1 MQGNSVCCHV
11 HGFHPYF
18 FVPAPEKFNKENL
31 RDFRMAL
38 NNVVVSD
45 MKNNRDNITDAV
57 LHVEILQKST
67 IYHFQG
73 SLLKDIDNK
82 TVRRQGISISSQK
95 DWLPNGYFKT
105 TSDNF
110 FALYLKIFHKTEAQT
125 VILRCKIGSKS

>member
-73 SLLKDIDNK
+73 NLLKDIDNK
-82 TVRRQGISISSQK
+82 TVRRQGISICSHK
-95 DWLPNGYFKT
+95 D
-105 TSDNF
+105 
-110 FALYLKIFHKTEAQT
+110 
-125 VILRCKIGSKS
+125 

>member
-1 MQGNSVCCHV
+1 M
-11 HGFHPYF
+11 
-18 FVPAPEKFNKENL
+18 PAPEKFNKENL

-73 SLLKDIDNK
+73 
-82 TVRRQGISISSQK
+82 T
-95 DWLPNGYFKT
+95 
-105 TSDNF
+105 
-110 FALYLKIFHKTEAQT
+110 
-125 VILRCKIGSKS
+125 